1 MKHPY
6 TMDDQ
11 LVSFAELMKTVG
23 LRSRTSVYRQIKFDP
38 GFPRP
43 LKLGTRAVRFRK
55 SDLARYLQQLSG
67 E

>member
-1 MKHPY
+1 MKHPH
-6 TMDDQ
+6 TIDDR
-11 LVSFAELMKTVG
+11 LVSIAELMETIG

-43 LKLGTRAVRFRK
+43 LKLGTRTVRFRK
-55 SDLARYLQQLSG
+55 SDLARYLQQMSG

>member
-1 MKHPY
+1 MEQQPPA
-6 TMDDQ
+6 DDR
-11 LVSFAELMKTVG
+11 LVCISELMKIVG

-43 LKLGTRAVRFRK
+43 LKLGTRSVRFRK